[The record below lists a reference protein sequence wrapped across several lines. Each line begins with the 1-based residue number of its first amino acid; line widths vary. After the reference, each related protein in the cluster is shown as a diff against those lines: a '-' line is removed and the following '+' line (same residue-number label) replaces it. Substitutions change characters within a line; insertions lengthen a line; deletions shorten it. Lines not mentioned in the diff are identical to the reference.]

1 MKTRN
6 QRTRERLH
14 PKTNPLPERLP
25 PDESM
30 EVESFLRKTGVVS
43 KARREQVAAKDL
55 LRLRPGTWLNDEII
69 NFYGQLIINRSEEA
83 DATDSEDSDSSPKK
97 PLKVHYFSTFFWP
110 TLYDKG
116 YEKGRI
122 AKWTKYVD
130 IFEKD
135 VILMAINHG
144 NSHWT
149 SAAINFKA
157 KRIEAYDSLPVARP
171 GGHKRDEVYKVCS
184 IFCPCL
190 SVASEH
196 TNVGQ
201 KTLRTYLD
209 EEHKDKKKRSFD
221 FTGWVDYYMEVLSNP
236 FPCLTLSNE
245 HTGLPYSR
253 KWLRLRGLHLSNP
266 RVHLEGR
273 RIRLLAREYVLL
285 SSENDTRDRQS

>member
-6 QRTRERLH
+6 QRTHERLH
-14 PKTNPLPERLP
+14 SKTKPQALPARLP
-25 PDESM
+25 PDELM

-55 LRLRPGTWLNDEII
+55 LRLRPGTWLDDEII

-83 DATDSEDSDSSPKK
+83 DAAATDSEDSDSSPTKL
-97 PLKVHYFSTFFWP
+97 LKVHYFSTFFWP

-157 KRIEAYDSLPVARP
+157 KRIEAYDSM
-171 GGHKRDEVYKVCS
+171 GYKRDEVYKVCS
-184 IFCPCL
+184 
-190 SVASEH
+190 
-196 TNVGQ
+196 
-201 KTLRTYLD
+201 
-209 EEHKDKKKRSFD
+209 
-221 FTGWVDYYMEVLSNP
+221 
-236 FPCLTLSNE
+236 
-245 HTGLPYSR
+245 
-253 KWLRLRGLHLSNP
+253 
-266 RVHLEGR
+266 
-273 RIRLLAREYVLL
+273 VLL
-285 SSENDTRDRQS
+285 LSLRCQRAY